1 VTPSLFFSTLE
12 NFSMKKTLIA
22 LAAVAVSSAAMAQ
35 VTVSGVLDVQ
45 AVNNSKLTEMATGVT
60 TETRTNTAAPG
71 NNGWSTS
78 QVAITVVED
87 LGNGLKATANI
98 NTGLN
103 GGLSAFADRD
113 RSLSLS
119 GGFGTVRIG
128 RFTPASDGSGNFL
141 AGTTST
147 AGSGDG
153 LTSANHGR
161 RVAMQYTT
169 PNMGGGLV
177 GAVTY
182 ASGKADKVADAG
194 KTGSGYMGLNLSY
207 AQGPLSFAAGTST
220 VTTNVEAVAGTAATG
235 VCLNSLTMATSTVAT
250 ACAAGSSRIGGADP
264 VAAVVD
270 SQTKDKQMYVG
281 ASYNLGVATVVA
293 NYKTGKI
300 SSAGVNSANVRVTTF
315 GVTVPMGAVTLAA
328 NMYTGKDSVAAAA
341 TDDGYDLKGNQIS
354 ARYALSKRRF
364 AYVAQGRADRTR
376 QTANTTVGASSK
388 VKQTTAGLVHSF

>member
-1 VTPSLFFSTLE
+1 
-12 NFSMKKTLIA
+12 MKKTLIA

-45 AVNNSKLTEMATGVT
+45 AVNSTKTKAIEKDKANSTEAT
-60 TETRTNTAAPG
+60 TNTAAPG

-98 NTGLN
+98 NTGV
-103 GGLSAFADRD
+103 GGGTATFAGRD

-128 RFTPASDGSGNFL
+128 NFGPAADGSGNFY
-141 AGTTST
+141 AATSNT
-147 AGSGDG
+147 AGSGDS

-169 PNMGGGLV
+169 PNMDGLT

-182 ASGKADKVADAG
+182 ASGKADKLASDG
-194 KTGSGYMGLNLSY
+194 KTGSGFMGLNLSY
-207 AQGPLSFAAGTST
+207 AQGPLSLAAGTST

-235 VCLNSLTMATSTVAT
+235 VCLNSVTMATSTVST
-250 ACAAGSSRIGGADP
+250 ACASGSSRIGGADP
-264 VAAVVD
+264 VAAVVA

-300 SSAGVNSANVRVTTF
+300 SSAGVDSANVRVTTF

-354 ARYALSKRRF
+354 ARYALSKRTF

>member
-1 VTPSLFFSTLE
+1 LE

-128 RFTPASDGSGNFL
+128 RFTPASDGSGNFY
-141 AGTTST
+141 AATSST

-153 LTSANHGR
+153 LTSAGNGR
-161 RVAMQYTT
+161 QNVMQYTT
-169 PNMGGGLV
+169 PTMGGLTA
-177 GAVTY
+177 AVTY
-182 ASGKADKVADAG
+182 ASGKADKTALEGKGGAG
-194 KTGSGYMGLNLSY
+194 LTGLNLSY
-207 AQGPLSFAAGTST
+207 VQGPLSLGAGTST
-220 VTTNVEAVAGTAATG
+220 TTVNIEAAASTEGFCLLSVSSTGTALIAAGTACAEDTRITG
-235 VCLNSLTMATSTVAT
+235 SDA
-250 ACAAGSSRIGGADP
+250 
-264 VAAVVD
+264 VAAKE
-270 SQTKDKQMYVG
+270 TKDKQQYVG

-293 NYKTGKI
+293 NYRTGKV
-300 SSAGVNSANVRVTTF
+300 SSAGVNSADIRLTTF

-328 NMYTGKDSVAAAA
+328 TMYTGKDAVSAAST
-341 TDDGYDLKGNQIS
+341 TDGFKLKGNQIS
-354 ARYALSKRRF
+354 ARYALSKRTF
-364 AYVAQGRADRTR
+364 AYVAQGRADKNRDA
-376 QTANTTVGASSK
+376 ANATTGVATVTK
-388 VKQTTAGLVHSF
+388 ETTAGLVHSF